1 MAKKNNSRRRFLNLF
16 GRSCSA
22 PTFGDM
28 YKLNFY
34 IYILLSFLL
43 LLNGCSGAPLK
54 KTSNPPPDWVLSYAE
69 GEDINGFSGSTVG
82 IGYSEPTFYE
92 KDAWRIASKNARAVV
107 ARSYSGMIRNILF
120 ANMEGEKTQQEVL
133 TKQRTDVVLKNSR
146 IVDVWIDRNG
156 IMGKANS
163 AYALCVVP
171 DNISSTTYRTETDIE
186 RLKKLGAPEWLIRT
200 DIGPDVLMS
209 IGFSQRAFFEA
220 DQKSQALKNAVEEMQ
235 KVIEIRV
242 SEILVLYENLNYSWI
257 KTASEEK
264 ITSDLTAVITDKARE
279 VDYWVDE
286 DGILGCMGCSY
297 LQLELQTRTSGLS
310 EAVLESGIEP
320 TGEDKQLLDEI
331 IDTVF

>member
-1 MAKKNNSRRRFLNLF
+1 
-16 GRSCSA
+16 
-22 PTFGDM
+22 M

-34 IYILLSFLL
+34 IYILFSFLL

-69 GEDINGFSGSTVG
+69 GEDINGFSGSTAG

-107 ARSYSGMIRNILF
+107 ARSYSGKIRNILF
-120 ANMEGEKTQQEVL
+120 ENIEGEEVRQEIL

-146 IVDVWIDRNG
+146 IIDVWIDRNG

-171 DNISSTTYRTETDIE
+171 DNISSTTYRTETDIK
-186 RLKKLGAPEWLIRT
+186 RLKKLGAPEWLIQT
-200 DIGPDVLMS
+200 DTDSDVLRS
-209 IGFSQRAFFEA
+209 VGFSQRAFFEA
-220 DQKSQALKNAVEEMQ
+220 DQKSQASKNAIEEMQ

-242 SEILVLYENLNYSWI
+242 SEILVLYRNLNYGWI
-257 KTASEEK
+257 KSASEEK

-286 DGILGCMGCSY
+286 AGISSIAFFDAC
-297 LQLELQTRTSGLS
+297 
-310 EAVLESGIEP
+310 
-320 TGEDKQLLDEI
+320 D
-331 IDTVF
+331 F